1 MNGKKILVLVMTLGL
16 GTQLIGC
23 SMKNHEKKVVIEEKV
38 TETNK
43 IIYSSNIQS
52 TGKIDILDLNL
63 KEGEEFEPMFYE
75 GREIY
80 GSISKLSSRSN
91 IKPPNEEYPIYGG
104 AKKYLYKLDQNN
116 QLQESEKELG
126 TIFNRGGAG
135 ITSIGEGT
143 IEGKDT
149 YMRMDY
155 TVSNSPK
162 ELPGLK
168 RAVEKVAK
176 KNNIWWKDCSIDSI
190 TENIVRIYVSL
201 EENQP
206 IKKEYIYDITKD
218 KLYESGEKEE
228 YSGTFMYVEGMNSIM
243 FVDDQL
249 NSYKV
254 NLKENSYYLEKY
266 IKLGEISDSEEFGVW
281 SPRENEICIHKYAT
295 VLESKYTRATIEE
308 TLSID
313 KYDLSSNKL
322 ENLFEKTEG
331 KTVRCLWFNLKG
343 GVGVFEEFN
352 EDKGN
357 IKFKNRYVYRLIDNT
372 MELLLVDNIEKE
384 GLNKYSFTSML
395 VSEDGK
401 EMFLQTDLYSARPSY
416 VPKKEEI
423 TYKRYRLE

>member
-1 MNGKKILVLVMTLGL
+1 MNGKKILVLVMTLGI

-43 IIYSSNIQS
+43 IIYSSKVQS

-63 KEGEEFEPMFYE
+63 KKDQDFVPMFYE
-75 GREIY
+75 GGDVY
-80 GSISKLSSRSN
+80 GKISKLSGRSN
-91 IKPPNEEYPIYGG
+91 IDPPNEEYPVYGG

-116 QLQESEKELG
+116 QMQESEKELG
-126 TIFNRGGAG
+126 TMFDRAYAIS
-135 ITSIGEGT
+135 SIGMGT

-149 YMRMDY
+149 YVRMDY

-168 RAVEKVAK
+168 RAVQKVAK
-176 KNNIWWKDCSIDSI
+176 KNNIWWQDCSVYNI
-190 TENIVRIYVSL
+190 TENIVKIYVSL
-201 EENQP
+201 EENRP
-206 IKKEYIYDITKD
+206 IQKEYIYDITKD
-218 KLYESGEKEE
+218 KLYECGEKEE
-228 YSGTFMYVEGMNSIM
+228 YNGTFIYVEGMNSIM
-243 FVDDQL
+243 FVDNQL

-266 IKLGEISDSEEFGVW
+266 IKLGEISDSEGFRVW
-281 SPRENEICIHKYAT
+281 SPRENEICIKKYTT
-295 VLESKYTRATIEE
+295 VLESKHTWTTIEE

-331 KTVRCLWFNLKG
+331 KTVRCLGFNLKDG
-343 GVGVFEEFN
+343 IGIFEEFN

-372 MELLLVDNIEKE
+372 MELLLVDNIENE
-384 GLNKYSFTSML
+384 GLNKYSNTIMQ
-395 VSEDGK
+395 VREDGK
-401 EMFLQTDLYSARPSY
+401 EMFLKTDVYVFKSCY

-423 TYKRYRLE
+423 IYKRYRLE